1 MNMGKM
7 LAALI
12 AAALMI
18 LTPAAKADPGAI
30 CQDAQGACA
39 ANVPGYLQAL
49 AGDGISGNSD
59 AMVNVGYRVCD
70 HISHGT
76 PAVNEAAAIRS
87 VNPGLTLQQG
97 NFAVDVA
104 QVYLCPQVM
113 RADGSTSLPMQ

>member
-1 MNMGKM
+1 
-7 LAALI
+7 
-12 AAALMI
+12 
-18 LTPAAKADPGAI
+18 
-30 CQDAQGACA
+30 
-39 ANVPGYLQAL
+39 VPGYLQAL

-59 AMVNVGYRVCD
+59 AMVNVGYRVCE

-76 PAVNEAAAIRS
+76 PAVKEAAAIRS